1 MEENGRMKLRVV
13 RQGLVPRISCME
25 VARRIGVSHAFW
37 DRIERGVD
45 KCPAPRLAR
54 FNEIVAA
61 WQTAPDPRPRKVR
74 KDTGKRHRWRK
85 KLRSPKAEPV
95 PVPHSRGEV
104 VGIG

>member
-1 MEENGRMKLRVV
+1 MEENGRTKLRVV

-45 KCPAPRLAR
+45 KCPAPRLAK
-54 FNEIVAA
+54 FNEIVSA
-61 WQTAPDPRPRKVR
+61 WQAAPDPRPRKVR
-74 KDTGKRHRWRK
+74 KDTGKRHRKRK
-85 KLRSPKAEPV
+85 KRVKPELLT
-95 PVPHSRGEV
+95 VPHSHGEI